1 LRELTPEARRYL
13 FGKLKGR
20 MPSRPADRKT
30 VRILGKPKHYQEIN
44 GRLTLVDGESPWT

>member
-1 LRELTPEARRYL
+1 
-13 FGKLKGR
+13 